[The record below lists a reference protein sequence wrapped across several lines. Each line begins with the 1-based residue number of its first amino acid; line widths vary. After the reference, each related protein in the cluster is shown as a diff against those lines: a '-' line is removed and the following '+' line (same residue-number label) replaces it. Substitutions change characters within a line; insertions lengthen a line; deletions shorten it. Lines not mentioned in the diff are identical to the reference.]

1 MRSHLNVSLIVRDKV
16 TRQFPRIT
24 IFFKERRAEA
34 DSNRGPSAYQPNAL
48 PLGKT
53 VSRRYVASTIL
64 IITTQTFRSALTT
77 SVDSCAEMKIKC
89 PFSGVTSSGRVWK
102 QVCRKARLGK
112 RVLGNPNNSRAE
124 EPEDVDLHRL
134 CASPLVQNTELT
146 TKMKLGRSRESEQP
160 QNNTVQGSVLGPV
173 LKFLMYVDRM
183 IKTIESVMEP
193 F

>member
-1 MRSHLNVSLIVRDKV
+1 MSTDCNFLKGK
-16 TRQFPRIT
+16 RI
-24 IFFKERRAEA
+24 EA
-34 DSNRGPSAYQPNAL
+34 DSKRGPTAYQPNAL

-53 VSRRYVASTIL
+53 VLRLYVASTVL
-64 IITTQTFRSALTT
+64 IITTQTFRSALTA

-160 QNNTVQGSVLGPV
+160 QNNTVQGSVLGPM
-173 LKFLMYVDRM
+173 LKFLLYVDRM